1 MSRSKVREE
10 DRVTEDDIAKKKL
23 GEQGI
28 PGRPPKAPIAG
39 EDTLGIPKANDP
51 GIRPSLACL

>member
-10 DRVTEDDIAKKKL
+10 DRVTEDDIAKQKL

-28 PGRPPKAPIAG
+28 PGKPPKPPIADA
-39 EDTLGIPKANDP
+39 DTLGIPKANDP
-51 GIRPSLACL
+51 GHTA